1 MRPRVTGLDWGTFMI
16 RTRGAIAVALA
27 TIAGAEAKQ
36 SPPQKYMP
44 APIAPSDLMVRIDAV
59 GVTPAKVNPTS
70 PVVAGTRLILI
81 DQAGTLS
88 VWNGERVE
96 PLLGPREVPAGLKLT
111 GVGTE
116 RVLNV
121 AADSAGTTLYAV
133 FVAANPPNDIPRRP
147 SPRDPDAWFVV
158 YSFAFD
164 GSRLSS
170 PRAITAI
177 QARTD
182 GHMGGGLVVLP
193 DGDVL
198 MAIGDNG
205 DSYEDG
211 RQLSQDPTVHL
222 AKLVR
227 IDPANGATGIVG
239 LGVRCVQ
246 RLVVSGS
253 GADARLSFTDPGGWV
268 SEELNSVA
276 VSELTEAQP
285 VNFGWGRGVDRK
297 AHEGTFHIDPVG
309 NSVEKI
315 QVPEAGIA
323 EPVAEF
329 GREGARAVA
338 ISGPVI
344 STASFSRI
352 TALFGDL
359 VSGNVFA
366 VTSPLAVKRQSVY
379 RVELMTPDGKVITVK
394 ELAGG
399 ERPDPR
405 FFNFPDG
412 SAGMLL
418 ERTGTF
424 YKLTERKPA
433 S

>member
-1 MRPRVTGLDWGTFMI
+1 
-16 RTRGAIAVALA
+16 
-27 TIAGAEAKQ
+27 
-36 SPPQKYMP
+36 
-44 APIAPSDLMVRIDAV
+44 
-59 GVTPAKVNPTS
+59 
-70 PVVAGTRLILI
+70 
-81 DQAGTLS
+81 
-88 VWNGERVE
+88 
-96 PLLGPREVPAGLKLT
+96 
-111 GVGTE
+111 
-116 RVLNV
+116 LNA

-133 FVAANPPNDIPRRP
+133 FVAANPPKDIPRRP
-147 SPRDPDAWFVV
+147 SPRDPDAWFVL

-170 PRAITAI
+170 PKAITAL

-182 GHMGGGLVVLP
+182 GHMGGGLAVLP
-193 DGDVL
+193 DGAVL

-211 RQLSQDPTVHL
+211 RLTSQDPSLHL

-227 IDPANGATGIVG
+227 IDPSNGATTIVG

-246 RLVVSGS
+246 RLVLTGT

-276 VSELTEAQP
+276 VGELIGAQP
-285 VNFGWGRGVDRK
+285 LNFGWGRGGNGKSR
-297 AHEGTFHIDPVG
+297 EGTFYIDQVG
-309 NSVEKI
+309 NSVERI
-315 QVPEAGIA
+315 QAPESGIA

-329 GREGARAVA
+329 GREGAKAVA

-344 STASFSRI
+344 STTSFSRI

-359 VSGNVFA
+359 VSGSVFA
-366 VTSPLAVKRQSVY
+366 VTSPLTVKRQPVY
-379 RVELMTPDGKVITVK
+379 RVGLVTSDGKTITLK
-394 ELAGG
+394 DLTGG

-412 SAGMLL
+412 TAGMLL

-424 YKLTERKPA
+424 YKLTEQKPA
-433 S
+433 K